1 MNTQDTAR
9 SFWINFTSISLSCIG
24 SLRYVPRLSTD
35 WRCFLKYFLKLNLLW
50 WVFMC
55 WIYLDGRWRTMNA
68 RSPGNS
74 FFLIIFS
81 FPCLCMFRQ
90 SMFQV
95 QVSTNHNPHCLW
107 PQHSRL
113 GRYPWP
119 PQSSP
124 THGAHTLYSLRG
136 YITSVQIPLVTDN
149 SLTPRIVL
157 LILRIVQLTGATQIL
172 KVFPVSQALS
182 KGDKISYF
190 QENGSRTLEP
200 LSASL

>member
-1 MNTQDTAR
+1 MFPDCQQTEDA
-9 SFWINFTSISLSCIG
+9 FWNIFLNSIFCG
-24 SLRYVPRLSTD
+24 E
-35 WRCFLKYFLKLNLLW
+35 FLCVGYTWMVGGGLW
-50 WVFMC
+50 MPD
-55 WIYLDGRWRTMNA
+55 LQETH
-68 RSPGNS
+68 
-74 FFLIIFS
+74 FLIIFS

-95 QVSTNHNPHCLW
+95 QVSTHHNLHCLW

-149 SLTPRIVL
+149 SLTPRIVR